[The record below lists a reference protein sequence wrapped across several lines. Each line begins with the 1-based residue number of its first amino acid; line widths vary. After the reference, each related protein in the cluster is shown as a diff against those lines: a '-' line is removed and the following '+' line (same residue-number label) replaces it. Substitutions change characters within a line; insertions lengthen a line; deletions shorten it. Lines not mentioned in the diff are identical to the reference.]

1 MLTKRITFEEILPI
15 WETKL
20 WSDRE
25 SAIETH
31 SAMVWLFSGELV
43 ARNPYD
49 MSIFNYDAHFWG
61 TFIDGNLVGVNS
73 GHLTT
78 NTEYRSR
85 GIWVNPSFRGQG
97 IAQQLLQ
104 MTKHC
109 AVMAGAKMIWTMP
122 RKTALSAYERFG
134 FKTVGD
140 FFKTETAESNIYAV
154 LDCK

>member
-15 WETKL
+15 WETEL
-20 WSDRE
+20 WPGRE

-31 SAMVWLFSGELV
+31 SVMTWPFSSNKLTH
-43 ARNPYD
+43 D
-49 MSIFNYDAHFWG
+49 MSIFNYDVHFWG

-85 GIWVNPSFRGQG
+85 GIWVNPEFRGNG
-97 IAQQLLQ
+97 IAQQLLE
-104 MTKHC
+104 MTKHS
-109 AVMAGAKMIWTMP
+109 AVMAGAEMIWTMP
-122 RKTALSAYERFG
+122 RKTALSTYERFG

-140 FFKTETAESNIYAV
+140 FFSTETAEANIYAF

>member
-20 WSDRE
+20 WPGRE

-31 SAMVWLFSGELV
+31 SVMTWPHSMVYFQREE
-43 ARNPYD
+43 YD

-61 TFIDGNLVGVNS
+61 TFIDGDLVGVNS
-73 GHLTT
+73 GHLTS

-85 GIWVNPSFRGQG
+85 GIWVDPSFRGKG
-97 IAQQLLQ
+97 IAQILLQ
-104 MTKHC
+104 MTNHS
-109 AVMAGAKMIWTMP
+109 AVMSGADMIWTMP
-122 RKTALSAYERFG
+122 RKTALSSYTRFG

-140 FFKTETAESNIYAV
+140 FFGTETAEANIYAY
-154 LDCK
+154 LEIN